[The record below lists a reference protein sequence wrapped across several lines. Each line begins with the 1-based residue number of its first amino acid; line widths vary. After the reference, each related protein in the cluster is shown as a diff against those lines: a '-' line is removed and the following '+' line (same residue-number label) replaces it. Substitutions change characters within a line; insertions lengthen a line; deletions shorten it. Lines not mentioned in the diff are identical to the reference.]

1 MSLKH
6 AILVMLENEPGTGYD
21 LAQRFKSGIGHFWNA
36 KHQQIYLELKK
47 LHRDKWVA
55 FEVEAQS
62 EKPDKKIY
70 RITRT
75 GQKALKEWL
84 RKPVKPPRINDALLV
99 KVFGGQQSDAPV
111 LVAELDEHI
120 TRYRARLEEYGQM
133 EQVFFEQDGAT
144 RSRYRLPYL
153 TLRRGIRYVRGTL
166 EWLEEARTLLAEGG
180 VPAKPLLPVGSRKTA
195 AKR

>member
-47 LHRDKWVA
+47 LHDDKWVE

-62 EKPDKKIY
+62 EKPDKKVY
-70 RITRT
+70 HITRA

-84 RKPVKPPRINDALLV
+84 RKPVKPPRVNDALLV
-99 KVFGGQQSDAPV
+99 KVFGGQPSDAPM

-120 TRYRARLEEYGQM
+120 TRYRARLAEYGQM
-133 EQVFFEQDGAT
+133 EQSYFGQDEVT
-144 RSRYRLPYL
+144 RRRYRLPYL

-166 EWLEEARTLLAEGG
+166 EWLEEARALLADNGI
-180 VPAKPLLPVGSRKTA
+180 PSQPLLA
-195 AKR
+195 ARSHSKRGKG

>member
-70 RITRT
+70 RITRA

-84 RKPVKPPRINDALLV
+84 RKPVKPPRVNDALLV

-120 TRYRARLEEYGQM
+120 ARYRARLEEYGQM
-133 EQVFFEQDGAT
+133 EQAFFDQDEAT

-195 AKR
+195 AKG